1 MRVKR
6 LKPCSSL
13 LVRGFIVFWSVFIIK
28 NKRYRRDSMLD
39 IRFVRE
45 NPDVVKQNIRN
56 KFQDSKLPLVNEVIE
71 LDERARELKT
81 KGDSL
86 RAEKNKLSKQIG
98 ACMAKGMKDEA
109 EELKRRVSADAEE
122 LEAMEK
128 EQTEL
133 DEKIKKIMMTIPNI
147 IDESVPIG
155 KDDSQNVEVQ
165 KFGEP
170 KVPDFEIPYHTQI
183 MESFNGIDL
192 ESAGR
197 VAGNGFYYLM
207 GDIARLHSAVL
218 TYARDFMIDRG
229 FTYCVPPFMIRSDVV
244 TGVMS
249 FAEMDAMMYKIEGED
264 LYLIGTSEHSM
275 IGRFIDQMLD
285 EESLP
290 QKFTSYSPCFRKEK
304 GAHGIEERG
313 VYRIHQF
320 EKQEMIV
327 VCKPE
332 EARKW
337 YDKMWQNTVDLFRS
351 LDIPVR
357 TLECCSGDLADL
369 KVKSVDV
376 EAWSPRQQKYFEVGS
391 CSNLGDAQARRLRIR
406 VRNKNGNY
414 FATTLN
420 NTVAAPPRMLI
431 AFLENNLNEDG
442 SVNIP
447 EVLRPYMGGKEK
459 LVPKK

>member
-1 MRVKR
+1 
-6 LKPCSSL
+6 
-13 LVRGFIVFWSVFIIK
+13 
-28 NKRYRRDSMLD
+28 MLD

-109 EELKRRVSADAEE
+109 EELKRRVTADAEE

-155 KDDSQNVEVQ
+155 KDDSENVEVQ

-170 KVPDFEIPYHTQI
+170 KVPGFEIPYHTQI

-218 TYARDFMIDRG
+218 AYARDFMIDRG

-327 VCKPE
+327 VCKSE
-332 EARKW
+332 EAMKW